1 MKKILAVFLSVS
13 LYLFPGQL
21 MASSFDGSLPLLCSV
36 IDVVECGAG
45 GECSNGSA
53 ESVNLSQ
60 FYKIDANNRVISS
73 TGKNAQKAVIKEIK
87 HLESHMI
94 IQGIKDRGWTVV
106 ISKKTGKM
114 TASVTDDQYGF
125 MIFGACTPLK

>member
-1 MKKILAVFLSVS
+1 MEKMLAIILSMS

-21 MASSFDGSLPLLCSV
+21 MASSFDGSLPLLCAVVNV
-36 IDVVECGAG
+36 IECSAE
-45 GECSNGSA
+45 GECSSGSA

-60 FYKIDANNRVISS
+60 FYKVDVTNRMISI
-73 TGKNAQKAVIKEIK
+73 TGKNAQKSVIKEIK
-87 HLESHMI
+87 HLENSMI

-114 TASVTDDQYGF
+114 TASITDDQYGF
-125 MIFGACTPLK
+125 FVFGACTPL